1 MRIRYRNI
9 NGESKHITIVYL
21 FQYAPQGWKEMQRL
35 ASIKVQMK
43 SLIPS
48 IELMEEDIS
57 SYVSSAEDVGKIYTI
72 SDLGQFFRD
81 FVRYP
86 TPWYPEGKDDY
97 MSKLAIYAKNLYRYD
112 LFHFESVL
120 AMAMHFN
127 QILGWIYSY
136 REVMKK
142 SLSIM
147 KLDRSGWKRKLDED
161 ELENALS
168 QGGKLRGA
176 QVSEEAHQR
185 MMTVFHLLPEYTTDR
200 GTYDVKGL
208 MSATGFSKS
217 TIYNIIKKLKQSR
230 ELE

>member
-1 MRIRYRNI
+1 
-9 NGESKHITIVYL
+9 
-21 FQYAPQGWKEMQRL
+21 
-35 ASIKVQMK
+35 
-43 SLIPS
+43 
-48 IELMEEDIS
+48 
-57 SYVSSAEDVGKIYTI
+57 
-72 SDLGQFFRD
+72 
-81 FVRYP
+81 VRYP

-127 QILGWIYSY
+127 HLIGRPYSH

-147 KLDRSGWKRKLDED
+147 NLDRSGWKRKLDED

-168 QGGKLRGA
+168 QGGKMRGA

-185 MMTVFHLLPEYTTDR
+185 MMTVFHLLPEHTTDH

-208 MSATGFSKS
+208 MSVTGFSKS
-217 TIYNIIKKLKQSR
+217 TIYNIIKKLKQSG